1 MRLIS
6 PLRKNW
12 TILEDIFGGH
22 NREDMTTGAKNGQKL
37 KDILQCT
44 EQNSSTHTKDHLTEN
59 VNMVRNSIAW
69 QLSMATPSL
78 SKFYILSVLCE
89 CVNECVCGGE
99 EYVYICICACTHV
112 GVRGQLSGW
121 FSAIPGVLGTE
132 LKWSG
137 LQQQAPS
144 LWAISRTHESLYK
157 ETFKN
162 IITL

>member
-12 TILEDIFGGH
+12 TILEDIFGCH

-69 QLSMATPSL
+69 QLSMTTPSL

-89 CVNECVCGGE
+89 CVNECVCGRE
-99 EYVYICICACTHV
+99 EYVCIYVYALMWRSEDNFQV
-112 GVRGQLSGW
+112 GSLL
-121 FSAIPGVLGTE
+121 IPWVLGTE

-137 LQQQAPS
+137 LQQQAPL
-144 LWAISRTHESLYK
+144 LWAISLTH
-157 ETFKN
+157 
-162 IITL
+162 

>member
-12 TILEDIFGGH
+12 TILEDIFGCH

-59 VNMVRNSIAW
+59 VNMVSNSIAW
-69 QLSMATPSL
+69 QLSMTTPSL

-89 CVNECVCGGE
+89 CVNECVCGRE
-99 EYVYICICACTHV
+99 EYVCICVCTHV
-112 GVRGQLSGW
+112 EVRGQLSGW
-121 FSAIPGVLGTE
+121 FSAYTMGSGNWTQVVRFAATSTFTLSHLTDP
-132 LKWSG
+132 LKP
-137 LQQQAPS
+137 L
-144 LWAISRTHESLYK
+144 
-157 ETFKN
+157 
-162 IITL
+162 